1 MLKVLLSTEGETSMM
16 LFWTEKG
23 TVHYEWRGL
32 RPEAEHHAPALCPQ
46 SAGATAHARTQE
58 GAVGTDP
65 SMSDISYIDVKT
77 RKTSP
82 HMHAHSGSRRDPDST
97 HSTRK
102 DTWQGQEHTS
112 NVGDNIASEAPRT
125 CAGHRRLELEYMV
138 AAVRVGMEPRAAN
151 LNAALLTHQRALHVR
166 ACCARSLIVIK
177 AAHHGIRMRPWRPMS
192 VVVD

>member
-1 MLKVLLSTEGETSMM
+1 MM

-82 HMHAHSGSRRDPDST
+82 HMHAHSGSRRDP
-97 HSTRK
+97 HSPGVGYSGPPTPLNKGSIHSRECSVLRK
-102 DTWQGQEHTS
+102 LKGLFQE
-112 NVGDNIASEAPRT
+112 G
-125 CAGHRRLELEYMV
+125 
-138 AAVRVGMEPRAAN
+138 
-151 LNAALLTHQRALHVR
+151 
-166 ACCARSLIVIK
+166 
-177 AAHHGIRMRPWRPMS
+177 
-192 VVVD
+192 